1 MVNFLLEKVWRPD
14 DAPAPH
20 TLAVSHKTRVNIHLT
35 RCAHACVIEDCG
47 CLGTGTASA
56 ALETTNEHEE
66 MAMDADETQE
76 RIHALETAQ
85 ATQAAT
91 TAGMEATQTAT
102 TGGLQAAQAAAQAGT
117 WAVMATGFISLIV
130 GIFLGMTIAKD

>member
-1 MVNFLLEKVWRPD
+1 M
-14 DAPAPH
+14 
-20 TLAVSHKTRVNIHLT
+20 TRRHLIPSPSAIRTRANIQLT
-35 RCAHACVIEDCG
+35 RWLRVCVIEDCG
-47 CLGTGTASA
+47 CLVTGTAA
-56 ALETTNEHEE
+56 AVLETNNEHEE
-66 MAMDADETQE
+66 MAVDADETQE

-102 TGGLQAAQAAAQAGT
+102 TGALQAAQAAAQAGT

-130 GIFLGMTIAKD
+130 GIFLGMAIAKD

>member
-1 MVNFLLEKVWRPD
+1 
-14 DAPAPH
+14 
-20 TLAVSHKTRVNIHLT
+20 
-35 RCAHACVIEDCG
+35 
-47 CLGTGTASA
+47 
-56 ALETTNEHEE
+56 
-66 MAMDADETQE
+66 MDADETQE

-117 WAVMATGFISLIV
+117 WAVMATGFVSLIV
-130 GIFLGMTIAKD
+130 GIFLGMAITTATNDTARWSCWSAWSQLKDVSRHGGRLRVRRG